1 MTETKVT
8 KEFGLSCE
16 SPLTSSL
23 TDQQLAELK
32 SKYPKITYRSKNNK
46 TICAFCGEPIPS
58 EAVLSGSA
66 PYFHE
71 NCKPLAHAVQ
81 SIVAKRYNLRTNLR
95 TFNTRPFSS
104 DIYKSSIQADLT
116 TLGMSED
123 QLHISLK
130 QSSNS
135 ALKQFFDRCN
145 YLAITFILRARKNP
159 QLQSVKSATSHSINN
174 HHVNPALKGF
184 TSRVLLQ
191 ELKDRGYRW
200 SDLHWLEH
208 KVIKHVVK
216 L

>member
-8 KEFGLSCE
+8 KAFGLSCE

-32 SKYPKITYRSKNNK
+32 SKYPKTTYRSKNNK

-58 EAVLSGSA
+58 DEVLSGSA
-66 PYFHE
+66 PHFHE
-71 NCKPLAHAVQ
+71 NCKPLAYAVQ
-81 SIVAKRYNLRTNLR
+81 SIVAKRYNLRTNSR
-95 TFNTRPFSS
+95 TFNTRPFSP
-104 DIYKSSIQADLT
+104 DLYKSSIQADLS
-116 TLGMSED
+116 TLGISSED
-123 QLHISLK
+123 QL
-130 QSSNS
+130 QDP

-145 YLAITFILRARKNP
+145 HLAISFILRARKNP
-159 QLQSVKSATSHSINN
+159 QLQAVKNATSHNINN

-191 ELKDRGYRW
+191 ELKDRGYHW
-200 SDLHWLEH
+200 SDLYWLEH

>member
-8 KEFGLSCE
+8 KVLSKEFGLSCE

-23 TDQQLAELK
+23 TNQQLAELK

-46 TICAFCGEPIPS
+46 TICAFCGEYIPLEEVHS
-58 EAVLSGSA
+58 SSA

-71 NCKPLAHAVQ
+71 NCKPLAYAVQ
-81 SIVAKRYNLRTNLR
+81 SIVAKQYNLRTNLK
-95 TFNTRPFSS
+95 TFNTRPFSP

-116 TLGMSED
+116 TLGISSED
-123 QLHISLK
+123 QL
-130 QSSNS
+130 QDS

-145 YLAITFILRARKNP
+145 HLAITFILRARKNP
-159 QLQSVKSATSHSINN
+159 QLQAVKNATSHNINN